1 MAIER
6 IIESRRIYHGSVVS
20 LRVDTVRLEP
30 KGTEGF
36 REVVEHAP
44 GVTILPVDANGMVIL
59 VRQFRTPAQQVLLE
73 CPAGTMEEGE
83 TPEQAVHR
91 ELLEE
96 TGYRARRLVRLGGFW
111 MSPGFCTEFM
121 HAYLALGLE
130 PGPAQQEADEDI
142 QLERV
147 PASSIP
153 DLVRSGQVQDGKSIA
168 TLLMAHCLYK
178 QEVEGASALP

>member
-1 MAIER
+1 MAMER
-6 IIESRRIYHGSVVS
+6 KIESRRIYQGRVVS

-30 KGTEGF
+30 KGTEAI

-44 GVTILPVDANGMVIL
+44 GVTIVPMDAQGMVIL
-59 VRQFRTPAQQVLLE
+59 VRQFRTPAQQTLLE

-96 TGYRARRLVRLGGFW
+96 TGYRAQRLVRLGGFW

-147 PASSIP
+147 PSSRIP
-153 DLVRSGQVQDGKSIA
+153 DLVRSGQVQDAKSIA
-168 TLLMAHCLYK
+168 ALLMAYYLHRDTW
-178 QEVEGASALP
+178 ER

>member
-1 MAIER
+1 MAMER
-6 IIESRRIYHGSVVS
+6 KIESRRIYQGRVVS

-30 KGTEGF
+30 KGTEAI

-44 GVTILPVDANGMVIL
+44 GVTIVPMDAQGMVIL
-59 VRQFRTPAQQVLLE
+59 VRQFRTPAQQTLLE

-96 TGYRARRLVRLGGFW
+96 TGYRAQRLVRLGGFW

-147 PASSIP
+147 PSSRIP
-153 DLVRSGQVQDGKSIA
+153 DLVRSGQVQDAKSIA
-168 TLLMAHCLYK
+168 ALLMAYYL
-178 QEVEGASALP
+178 QRDTWER

>member
-6 IIESRRIYHGSVVS
+6 PLESKRIYSGRVVS
-20 LRVDTVRLEP
+20 LRVDTVCLEP
-30 KGTEGF
+30 KGTQAL

-44 GVTILPVDANGMVIL
+44 GVTIVPIDSQGMLVL
-59 VRQFRTPAQQVLLE
+59 VRQFRTPARQVLLE

-96 TGYRARRLVRLGGFW
+96 TGYRARRLIRLAGFW
-111 MSPGFCTEFM
+111 MSPGFCTEYM

-142 QLERV
+142 QLEQV
-147 PASSIP
+147 PARNIP
-153 DLVRSGQVQDGKSIA
+153 DLVRTQQVQDAKSIA
-168 TLLMAHCLYK
+168 ALLMAYTLYR
-178 QEVEGASALP
+178 QEWER

>member
-1 MAIER
+1 MAMER
-6 IIESRRIYHGSVVS
+6 KIESRRIYQGRVVS

-30 KGTEGF
+30 KGTEAI

-44 GVTILPVDANGMVIL
+44 GVTIVPVDAQGMVIL
-59 VRQFRTPAQQVLLE
+59 VRQFRTPAQQTLLE

-96 TGYRARRLVRLGGFW
+96 TGYRAQRLVRLGGFW

-147 PASSIP
+147 PSSRIP
-153 DLVRSGQVQDGKSIA
+153 DLVRSGQVQDAKSIA
-168 TLLMAHCLYK
+168 ALLMAYYL
-178 QEVEGASALP
+178 QRDTWER

>member
-6 IIESRRIYHGSVVS
+6 TVESKRIYDGRVVS

-30 KGTEGF
+30 KGTQAL

-44 GVTILPVDANGMVIL
+44 GVTIVPVDAQGMVIL

-73 CPAGTMEEGE
+73 CPAGTMERGE
-83 TPEQAVHR
+83 TPEAAAHR

-96 TGYRARRLVRLGGFW
+96 TGYRAQRLVRLGAFW

-121 HAYLALGLE
+121 HAFLALGLE

-147 PASSIP
+147 SVRRIP
-153 DLVRSGQVQDGKSIA
+153 DLVRGGQVQDAKSIA
-168 TLLMAHCLYK
+168 SLLIAYTLYSETL
-178 QEVEGASALP
+178 G

>member
-1 MAIER
+1 MTIER
-6 IIESRRIYHGSVVS
+6 ILESQRIYNGRVVS

-30 KGTEGF
+30 KGTRAM

-44 GVTILPVDANGMVIL
+44 GITIVPVDAQGSVIL

-73 CPAGTMEEGE
+73 CPAGTMEPGE

-96 TGYRARRLVRLGGFW
+96 TGYRAQSLVRLGGFW
-111 MSPGFCTEFM
+111 MSPGFCTEYM

-142 QLERV
+142 QVERAPV
-147 PASSIP
+147 DRIP
-153 DLVRSGQVQDGKSIA
+153 DLVRTGQVQDAKSIA
-168 TLLMAHCLYK
+168 ALLLAYYLHREWL
-178 QEVEGASALP
+178 QR

>member
-1 MAIER
+1 MAMER
-6 IIESRRIYHGSVVS
+6 KIESRRIYQGRVVS

-30 KGTEGF
+30 KGTEAM

-44 GVTILPVDANGMVIL
+44 GVTIVPVDAQGTVIL
-59 VRQFRTPAQQVLLE
+59 VRQFRTPAQQTLLE

-96 TGYRARRLVRLGGFW
+96 TGYRAQRLVRLGGFW

-147 PASSIP
+147 PSSRIP
-153 DLVRSGQVQDGKSIA
+153 DLVRSGQVQDAKSIA
-168 TLLMAHCLYK
+168 ALLMAYYL
-178 QEVEGASALP
+178 QRDIWER